1 MHSFDVSGVEGTVE
15 SACKRGGGGA
25 GSGEGQVVGWGAWL
39 WEQEDPEQHEGEHHA
54 SSCFVSLRGLG
65 ISRDQEAK

>member
-39 WEQEDPEQHEGEHHA
+39 
-54 SSCFVSLRGLG
+54 
-65 ISRDQEAK
+65 